1 MSDVVDEGLP
11 FAGLHVVDDGGGL
24 ASRRVLVLIDG
35 RPVAELP
42 ATSVR
47 YEISAANEPAT
58 LLVGVH
64 AQRAALTGGA
74 REAVGRI

>member
-1 MSDVVDEGLP
+1 MSAVDDEALP
-11 FAGLHVVDDGGGL
+11 FAGLHVVDGGL
-24 ASRRVLVLIDG
+24 SSRRVLVLVDG

-47 YEISAANEPAT
+47 YEMAAANAPAV
-58 LLVGVH
+58 LFVGVH
-64 AQRAALTGGA
+64 AERAALTGGA

>member
-1 MSDVVDEGLP
+1 MSAVNDGALP
-11 FAGLHVVDDGGGL
+11 FAGLHVTDGGSL
-24 ASRRVLVLIDG
+24 AERRVLVLVDG

-47 YEISAANEPAT
+47 YEVAAANEPGT
-58 LLVGVH
+58 LFVGVH
-64 AQRAALTGGA
+64 AERAAVTGGA